1 MMRDRDLLIVSC
13 LVALMGTVVLS
24 VALLLQPLGW
34 GELWAIPALVAISW
48 ALVHFPYKLGP
59 QRQTTVEELGLC
71 LALFLFPLAAVV
83 PGIVAGYF
91 ASALIKGIAAWR
103 VAFNSGIRAV
113 SAGAAVLV
121 VRLLDF
127 QAMALPGQIATALLA
142 AGVYLLVADA
152 AVCWLLCRRT
162 GAKFWPKLRRIL
174 VSALGPWFVAS
185 SFGVLIAIASYAT
198 PWVFPVGAISGGF
211 VIYDSIRRYRDREDG
226 RRLEALHLAGQALN
240 GAVGVGEVQEIVAK
254 TVREL
259 LDVDGA
265 ELRQCPPGK
274 LERGYQLSHQGIWL
288 VVPERNH
295 LPLNEADIES
305 LATLVSITES
315 VLRRIGLVAELERQS
330 LEDHLTKAGN
340 RRHFEQVVG
349 DLTEAGRGG
358 CSLVLFDVDLFKEIN
373 DVSGHEAGDR
383 TLVRLATVIRK
394 TFRPEDLLFRLGGDE
409 FVLLLP
415 DMTARQAA
423 AHMRTLQRA
432 LSRGPLED
440 DAPPLKISV
449 GIIECSGNSRAEALL
464 GAADRAL
471 YQAKRAGGDTIV
483 IAERRNEE
491 DNWPGVP
498 AL

>member
-1 MMRDRDLLIVSC
+1 MMRDRDLVTVSC
-13 LVALMGTVVLS
+13 LAALMGVVALS
-24 VALLLQPLGW
+24 VALLLQPLASS
-34 GELWAIPALVAISW
+34 ELWAIPVLGAITW

-83 PGIVAGYF
+83 PAIVAGYF

-121 VRLLDF
+121 VQSLDF
-127 QAMALPGQIATALLA
+127 QTMALPGQIATALLA
-142 AGVYLLVADA
+142 AGVYLLVADV

-162 GAKFWPKLRRIL
+162 GAEFWPTLGRIL

-198 PWVFPVGAISGGF
+198 PWVFPVGAVSGGF

-240 GAVGVGEVQEIVAK
+240 DALGVGEVEAIVAK

-288 VVPERNH
+288 VVPERSH

-305 LATLVSITES
+305 LATLVSLTES
-315 VLRRIGLVAELERQS
+315 VLRRIELVAELERQS

-340 RRHFEQVVG
+340 RRHFEQVIG
-349 DLTEAGRGG
+349 GLTKAGCDR
-358 CSLVLFDVDLFKEIN
+358 CSLVLFDIDLFKEIN

-383 TLVRLATVIRK
+383 TLVRLATVVRS
-394 TFRPEDLLFRLGGDE
+394 TFRPEDTLFRLGGDE

-415 DMTARQAA
+415 EMTAPQAA
-423 AHMRTLQRA
+423 ARMRTLQRA
-432 LSRGPLED
+432 LARGPLEN
-440 DAPPLKISV
+440 DAPSLKISV
-449 GIIECSGNSRAEALL
+449 GITEFGGNARAEALL
-464 GAADRAL
+464 RAADRAL

-483 IAERRNEE
+483 IAERRKEE
-491 DNWPGVP
+491 DDWPGVP